1 MTQATRRSP
10 ASVAGDGNGRST
22 EPAVRNG
29 GTRLAARLALATL
42 ALISLWLAVAPAVA
56 GSRVV
61 LATAGGSPG
70 WLLGAWRFAGARML
84 AGEHAGWT
92 YYSVLL
98 AAMAAYALVVTL
110 APQLS
115 KRVLWGT
122 VIGLHAVFFLAPP
135 LLSQDVFSY
144 IAYARLGV
152 EHHLNPYSFRPF
164 DIPGD
169 PVFGYAGSKDAVTV
183 YGPFFTLLSYPLAWL
198 SVPAA
203 FWVLKAVAAS
213 ASLGLVRVV
222 DSVADK
228 VGANRHR
235 AIALLGLCPATLVH
249 VVAGAHNEA
258 LVMLLVFGGIALALN
273 ERTRLGGFV
282 ATLAAGVKASALVAL
297 PFMLAAAREKPR
309 MLTGMAAAAM
319 IAPLTTLAV
328 FGPDALNGLNLISS
342 NQDRTSRYSL
352 PQVTVDAL
360 GRVFGSLDHA
370 AATNIVRGLYVL
382 ILAAAVAALL
392 WRSWRYPDTW
402 MANAGWATLGVLLA
416 SAWLVPWYLLWL
428 LPFAAVARSRALTVA
443 SIALAAYTMVIA
455 IPL

>member
-10 ASVAGDGNGRST
+10 GSAAANAGART
-22 EPAVRNG
+22 
-29 GTRLAARLALATL
+29 TARLALAVL
-42 ALISLWLAVAPAVA
+42 ALFSLWLAVAPAVA

-61 LATAGGSPG
+61 LATAGGSPH
-70 WLLGAWRFAGARML
+70 WLLGVWRFAGARTL

-98 AAMAAYALVVTL
+98 AATAAYALVVAL
-110 APQLS
+110 APWLS
-115 KRVLWGT
+115 KRALWGT

-152 EHHLNPYSFRPF
+152 EHHLNPYSYGPI

-169 PVFGYAGSKDAVTV
+169 PVFSYAGSKGAVTV

-222 DSVADK
+222 DSVADA
-228 VGANRHR
+228 VGANRQR
-235 AIALLGLCPATLVH
+235 AIALLGLCPVTLVH

-258 LVMLLVFGGIALALN
+258 LVMLMVFGGVALALA
-273 ERTRLGGFV
+273 ERARLGGFV
-282 ATLAAGVKASALVAL
+282 AALAAGIKASSLVPL

-309 MLTGMAAAAM
+309 IFAGMAAAAL
-319 IAPLTTLAV
+319 IAPLTALTV
-328 FGPDALNGLNLISS
+328 FGTDALNGLNLISS

-352 PQVTVDAL
+352 PQVTVDVL

-370 AATNIVRGLYVL
+370 AAIDIVRGLYLL
-382 ILAAAVAALL
+382 ILAAAAAALL
-392 WRSWRYPDTW
+392 WRSWRRPETW
-402 MANAGWATLGVLLA
+402 PANAGWATFGVLLA

-443 SIALAAYTMVIA
+443 SIALATYTMVIA
-455 IPL
+455 IPF